1 MEPSKEFCPSGCKC
15 TYSFSLGPGSV
26 VEEKAKKLG
35 ETDKKRKRQQQL
47 QLQQKTWTGVWERA
61 AEKKKSRPFV
71 ISATSFADFFFA
83 FSLLQLEPGPTQIK
97 L

>member
-1 MEPSKEFCPSGCKC
+1 MEPSKEFCPSGCGGGK
-15 TYSFSLGPGSV
+15 G
-26 VEEKAKKLG
+26 KKRG
-35 ETDKKRKRQQQL
+35 ETAKKRKRQQQLQL

-61 AEKKKSRPFV
+61 VEKKNSHPVV
-71 ISATSFADFFFA
+71 ISATSFADCFSFFA